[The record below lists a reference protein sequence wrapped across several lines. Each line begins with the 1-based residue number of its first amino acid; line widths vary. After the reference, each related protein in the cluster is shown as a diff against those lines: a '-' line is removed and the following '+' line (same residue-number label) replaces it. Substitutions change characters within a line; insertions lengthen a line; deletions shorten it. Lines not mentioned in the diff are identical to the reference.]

1 MSTKFGVSDEL
12 NKQKEDNSNILANNK
27 KLEIDKKA
35 ARRQIVG
42 IINENR
48 KRLDDFDDHDRDEV
62 REEDLEDDY
71 EE

>member
-1 MSTKFGVSDEL
+1 MATKLGVSDEL
-12 NKQKEDNSNILANNK
+12 NKQKEENCNVMANNK

-35 ARRQIVG
+35 ARKQIVG

-62 REEDLEDDY
+62 REEDLEDDF